1 VESVK
6 SLLQIFINIVSLRN
20 KEQRVVPLD
29 SVAYRNVVKFVE
41 DLNCVS
47 MILSL
52 LEETDRNVRYLTA
65 KFLTSLI
72 SNKPEQIL
80 TAVLQS
86 PVGVSRLIDLLRAKV
101 DMIRNEGLL
110 LLLELTKTNQEIQ
123 KILAF
128 EGVFDQLFEIMKDE
142 GMANGTIVVQDCL
155 HLIINLLRDNISN
168 QNLFREMGC
177 ISKLPPLL
185 ELEESD
191 LWLLIES
198 KVEILS
204 LALEVLT
211 VLITGNNPNT
221 YANQTA
227 FKQYKLLDST
237 MKLAL
242 AGVNSPPIRT
252 KALVTLGYMIRGH
265 PENRVVLEAAKFDSE
280 LLNKKAL
287 PSLVKLVSIVF
298 TSKDSK
304 ERKAALF
311 TIQCYLYDNEEG
323 QRALAT
329 TITPPPE
336 VTYNDEDSFGRLL
349 LKTLLSWELEE
360 DALRPFYAASIL
372 SYILKGNRPVKDLLL
387 RLPLEIGKDQSS
399 IENLLNKTMKA
410 LIKSIK
416 TRAPLPI
423 QLGMLRLLTM
433 WLDDCD
439 HAVRLF
445 LQYSDNGNISFWTET
460 MVQSSTNIHVG
471 GLCALLAGLCLPFN
485 DDSTTDRQLAQNV
498 IVTTVGIDKFIDK
511 LDQVRKSEEFSFAQ
525 QRRFQILPDDDNKII
540 YDFDYTLFFNN
551 AYDRIVRRL
560 RPPQNVAANSQ
571 TSVNSITQEEHS
583 RIVQNFKDL
592 IREQDRQL
600 SELRRKNEEL
610 EKKLQQTTQELS
622 LCKTKGVSSS
632 SNGLGL
638 NSELEKHLRQELENT
653 TKQLEWRTKEL
664 TELKKKIEKG
674 GEAPNAT
681 ELQRLRQENEELQ
694 KKVMELKKAKKT
706 LKEKVTTLEDEKR
719 QLRDRLSQMEK
730 QINANNINSSNLE
743 VLSKKVDQLTKELE
757 AAQQKYAAL
766 EQEQEEL
773 LVCLAKTELANKEL
787 KKKLGLPVED
797 DDDEDKE
804 QQPK

>member
-1 VESVK
+1 
-6 SLLQIFINIVSLRN
+6 
-20 KEQRVVPLD
+20 
-29 SVAYRNVVKFVE
+29 
-41 DLNCVS
+41 
-47 MILSL
+47 
-52 LEETDRNVRYLTA
+52 
-65 KFLTSLI
+65 
-72 SNKPEQIL
+72 
-80 TAVLQS
+80 
-86 PVGVSRLIDLLRAKV
+86 
-101 DMIRNEGLL
+101 
-110 LLLELTKTNQEIQ
+110 
-123 KILAF
+123 
-128 EGVFDQLFEIMKDE
+128 
-142 GMANGTIVVQDCL
+142 
-155 HLIINLLRDNISN
+155 
-168 QNLFREMGC
+168 
-177 ISKLPPLL
+177 
-185 ELEESD
+185 
-191 LWLLIES
+191 
-198 KVEILS
+198 
-204 LALEVLT
+204 
-211 VLITGNNPNT
+211 
-221 YANQTA
+221 
-227 FKQYKLLDST
+227 
-237 MKLAL
+237 
-242 AGVNSPPIRT
+242 
-252 KALVTLGYMIRGH
+252 
-265 PENRVVLEAAKFDSE
+265 
-280 LLNKKAL
+280 
-287 PSLVKLVSIVF
+287 
-298 TSKDSK
+298 
-304 ERKAALF
+304 
-311 TIQCYLYDNEEG
+311 
-323 QRALAT
+323 
-329 TITPPPE
+329 
-336 VTYNDEDSFGRLL
+336 
-349 LKTLLSWELEE
+349 
-360 DALRPFYAASIL
+360 
-372 SYILKGNRPVKDLLL
+372 
-387 RLPLEIGKDQSS
+387 
-399 IENLLNKTMKA
+399 
-410 LIKSIK
+410 
-416 TRAPLPI
+416 
-423 QLGMLRLLTM
+423 M

-571 TSVNSITQEEHS
+571 TSLNSITQEEHS